1 MGLFHDALS
10 AQHCCSRPA
19 FRDCACSHSGIVC
32 ANTTNQLADAETC
45 KSLKTQLHSDRL
57 REFAI
62 LGLLTVAEERGDAE
76 EVWRFKR
83 KLNSAGW
90 YENIKSDAFYRT
102 CPEAPIQ

>member
-1 MGLFHDALS
+1 MMRCRLNTAALGLFFATALAVTPALS
-10 AQHCCSRPA
+10 AP
-19 FRDCACSHSGIVC
+19 
-32 ANTTNQLADAETC
+32 NTTNQLADAETC

-90 YENIKSDAFYRT
+90 YENIKSDAFYRV

>member
-1 MGLFHDALS
+1 MPFRLYIAMATAALGLLFATALAVTPALS
-10 AQHCCSRPA
+10 VP
-19 FRDCACSHSGIVC
+19 
-32 ANTTNQLADAETC
+32 NTTNQLADAETC

-102 CPEAPIQ
+102 CSEAPIQ

>member
-1 MGLFHDALS
+1 MMRCRLSSNALALFFAAAWTVTPALS
-10 AQHCCSRPA
+10 AP
-19 FRDCACSHSGIVC
+19 
-32 ANTTNQLADAETC
+32 NTTNQLADAETC

-57 REFAI
+57 QEFAI

-83 KLNSAGW
+83 KLYSVGW
-90 YENIKSDAFYRT
+90 YENIKSDEFYRV